1 MEGLRLFGKNWRKV
15 EEFIGTR
22 TGAQIRS
29 HAQKVFNRLDKTAI
43 NTTTTKESIIPN
55 SNQLPEEPQ
64 HRSEELEES

>member
-29 HAQKVFNRLDKTAI
+29 HAQKVFNRLDKTS
-43 NTTTTKESIIPN
+43 TTTKESTVAN
-55 SNQLPEEPQ
+55 SNQLPEEPKHQ
-64 HRSEELEES
+64 SEQGESEGV

>member
-29 HAQKVFNRLDKTAI
+29 HAQKVFNRFDKTATNI
-43 NTTTTKESIIPN
+43 TTTKESIIPN
-55 SNQLPEEPQ
+55 SNQLSEEPQ
-64 HRSEELEES
+64 HRSEKLGES